1 MSTSF
6 VTLTQ
11 IEIVLSQDRIRLC
24 RRVYCSFFT
33 QAVRQQILQLLTPIT
48 MNHTIVFLASLADV
62 WYQRRRREGS
72 GVKSVRAVP
81 VASEDQIIVVDIVYA
96 IKVGFHLLWKP

>member
-1 MSTSF
+1 
-6 VTLTQ
+6 
-11 IEIVLSQDRIRLC
+11 
-24 RRVYCSFFT
+24 
-33 QAVRQQILQLLTPIT
+33 

-81 VASEDQIIVVDIVYA
+81 LASEDQIIVVDIVYA
-96 IKVGFHLLWKP
+96 IKVGFFSLGKP